1 MGKTMRVEID
11 REFEPIVPRF
21 LNNCRQRVGAMRES
35 MQQNDL
41 SNVRLIGH
49 HLKGAGGGYGFH
61 AITALG
67 ARIEEAAKAED
78 REAIA
83 RCIDELAEYLDSLEV
98 VFV

>member
-1 MGKTMRVEID
+1 MEKKTRVEIN
-11 REFEPIVPRF
+11 RELEPIVPRF
-21 LNNCRQRVGAMRES
+21 LTNCRQRVNAMRDAV
-35 MQQNDL
+35 QRHDL

-67 ARIEEAAKAED
+67 ARIEEAAKVAD
-78 REAIA
+78 REAA
-83 RCIDELAEYLDSLEV
+83 NRCIDELAEYLDNIEV